1 MMELSREEEFL
12 GWFGRAV
19 SALGVLEGL
28 SASSVSS
35 ACLTAMREAG
45 GVDYRQAEAQ
55 TVAFQVEFE
64 SADAARAWSRERFAS
79 LAAAFEEAF
88 GPQAMVFT
96 SIFEKLEWKCD

>member
-1 MMELSREEEFL
+1 MELSREEEFL

-28 SASSVSS
+28 SGSS

-64 SADAARAWSRERFAS
+64 SAEAARTWSRERFAS

-96 SIFEKLEWKCD
+96 SIFEKLEWKRD